1 MDAGK
6 DTGEYLGVCV
16 YLCAR
21 RVIWGIIIFDICKGI
36 GVDTDRYIY
45 ARINV
50 DIDIGVGADDCIF
63 F

>member
-21 RVIWGIIIFDICKGI
+21 RVIIFDICKGI
-36 GVDTDRYIY
+36 GVDTDIYIY
-45 ARINV
+45 IYMQE
-50 DIDIGVGADDCIF
+50 
-63 F
+63 